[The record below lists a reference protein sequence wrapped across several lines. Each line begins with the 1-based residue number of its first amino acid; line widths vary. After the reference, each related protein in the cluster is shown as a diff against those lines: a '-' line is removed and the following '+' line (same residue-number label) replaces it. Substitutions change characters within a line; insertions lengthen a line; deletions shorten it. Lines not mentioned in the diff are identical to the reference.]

1 MDALGV
7 AYELCDKRSSE
18 YYAVLDECEALE
30 RIIEGLE
37 NADKFSG
44 LVSRSIACD
53 LEDLLGLALN
63 EYASRSQDLDCAEAR
78 WAEAQQLRDSLEKS
92 GL

>member
-1 MDALGV
+1 MDALDV
-7 AYELCDKRSSE
+7 TYELCGKRSSE
-18 YYAVLDECEALE
+18 YYAVLDGCEALE

-37 NADKFSG
+37 NADGFSG
-44 LVSRSIACD
+44 LVSRRIALD
-53 LEDLLGLALN
+53 LDALLGLARE
-63 EYASRSQDLDCAEAR
+63 EYASRSQDLDYAEVR